1 MRRQASHTD
10 SGAETDTILLAV
22 AVSLLGGHTPSIAF
36 RHLFLKKHVGAW
48 SLTQGLTRPPGPC
61 SQFRHTDSGPGPAP
75 RLVLIL
81 GLPQLA
87 TAAARPESTEKR
99 KPEST
104 ARAAT
109 EHTVVREGLLHAAS
123 VVFRVL
129 IERIRPFRQPESESN
144 WRHSTSS

>member
-1 MRRQASHTD
+1 MRRQASHTV
-10 SGAETDTILLAV
+10 SGAETLQATCCSGISARGSHSEHRFP
-22 AVSLLGGHTPSIAF
+22 APFSKEARSCLGF
-36 RHLFLKKHVGAW
+36 
-48 SLTQGLTRPPGPC
+48 
-61 SQFRHTDSGPGPAP
+61 DSGFDVTARSVQSVPAHSGRGPAP

-87 TAAARPESTEKR
+87 TTAARPESTGKR

-109 EHTVVREGLLHAAS
+109 EHTVVRAGLLHADS

-129 IERIRPFRQPESESN
+129 SDRIRPFRQPESESS